1 MLIPALFICAG
12 LLFAVRTYA
21 EETIVTIDVP
31 YAADTFEIQLD
42 GVTVPIDPDT
52 APGKYKVAVN
62 ENSDFI
68 TAIQY
73 SAPIYDGSDRLTT
86 QAATDAYPE
95 HMAVWEVN
103 RIRTSESSLSE
114 GTNESGESESVAFD
128 VRRITGLDDVLGY
141 EGFAIKP
148 PSADGTQSGGI
159 RCSLSI
165 VTDVRDNGVT
175 IGEDR
180 AYTVEE
186 YGHLHIFSRNW
197 NEQSRDH
204 MTMNDQLVIPIYCY
218 KKGVANYVLRTD
230 GNRKVFANSLY
241 DIVDYNVKKN
251 FRGYVRLHKSSTDT
265 DVYLYGPIVGRNP
278 YYVAKHLKDGGYPN
292 CGPLL
297 TSYIDTIVD
306 TVENGGSGGS
316 SGGSTPS
323 VKREYNVFFVGDS
336 IMMGMTLK
344 AGKTVGTN
352 YTDYEQV
359 SKPPSVLIGNAL
371 AGRLRE
377 TASKVNC
384 TLIANG
390 GATYSE
396 PGANRYNMPQLARLA
411 ISEGQA
417 RNITPD
423 FIFLMAGVN
432 DWAYKDQGQGDGG
445 HSAVFGVSHNGTGL
459 ITNEFDH
466 PDTIYAETDRPY
478 TANDRSYCIGVDR
491 TLKMLTDPGAFP
503 DNTITPKIIV
513 CSPLRALW
521 VSGPGTVTVNESTD
535 RTLSDYSYIQESVSN
550 YYRNTRN
557 KEVYFINLYDEILG
571 PMGLPTSEGSV
582 PERDARFRNY
592 FPDGYHP
599 NQAGY
604 NKACQIVLNDMHDPL
619 GLIPAAPQD

>member
-1 MLIPALFICAG
+1 MLFIITGIC
-12 LLFAVRTYA
+12 FAVRVYA
-21 EETIVTIDVP
+21 DEAIVTIEVP
-31 YAADTFEIQLD
+31 YTADTFEIQLD
-42 GVTVPIDPDT
+42 GVTVPIDPV
-52 APGKYKVAVN
+52 AGEPGHYKVAVN
-62 ENSDFI
+62 DSSDFI

-73 SAPIYDGSDRLTT
+73 SAQIYDGTDRLTT
-86 QAATDAYPE
+86 QAALDAYPE

-103 RIRTSESSLSE
+103 RIVSSESSTSE
-114 GTNESGESESVAFD
+114 QTSATGESHSISFD
-128 VRRITGLDDVLGY
+128 VRRVDGLDDVLGY

-148 PSADGTQSGGI
+148 PSSDGTQSGGI

-165 VTDVRDNGVT
+165 LTDVRDNGVT
-175 IGEDR
+175 IDENR

-197 NEQSRDH
+197 NEQSKDH
-204 MTMNDQLVIPIYCY
+204 MTINDQLVIPIYCY

-230 GNRKVFANSLY
+230 GDRKVFANSLY

-251 FRGYVRLHKSSTDT
+251 FRGYIKLHKTSTDS

-278 YYVAKHLKDGGYPN
+278 YYVAKHLKDNGYPN

-297 TSYIDTIVD
+297 TSFINTIVD
-306 TVENGGSGGS
+306 TVEGTGSGSSSGGS
-316 SGGSTPS
+316 SNTR
-323 VKREYNVFFVGDS
+323 REYNVFFIGDS

-344 AGKTVGTN
+344 PGRTVGTN

-432 DWAYKDQGQGDGG
+432 DWAYRDQGQGDDGD
-445 HSAVFGVSHNGTGL
+445 SAVFGVSYNGTGL
-459 ITNEFDH
+459 ITNQFAR
-466 PDTIYAETDRPY
+466 PDLIYAETGRPY
-478 TANDRSYCIGVDR
+478 TQYDRSYCIGVDK
-491 TLKMLTDPGAFP
+491 TLKLLTDPDAFP
-503 DNTITPKIIV
+503 ADDTITPKIIV

-521 VSGPGTVTVNESTD
+521 TSGPGTVTVNESTN
-535 RTLSDYSYIQESVSN
+535 RTLSDYSYVQRSVSN

-571 PMGLPTSEGSV
+571 PMGLPTEEHSV
-582 PERDARFRNY
+582 PERHSNFRNF

-619 GLIPAAPQD
+619 NLIPAAPVD